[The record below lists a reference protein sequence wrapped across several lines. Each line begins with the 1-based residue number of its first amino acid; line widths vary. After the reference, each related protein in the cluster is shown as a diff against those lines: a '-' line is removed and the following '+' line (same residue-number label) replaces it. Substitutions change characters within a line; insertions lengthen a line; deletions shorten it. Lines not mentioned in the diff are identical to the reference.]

1 MTTKWRE
8 WTKKAR
14 KCFEISISS
23 VERTNRC
30 LHLSVSSLFCFALR
44 LCRHENAQ
52 IQVFISVLFSV
63 VSRCPLNL
71 HSRSQCQ
78 WRERMKAKRTES
90 RKYWTRMQV
99 TNAKARV
106 RFPWQVVSL
115 NAKPKKKN
123 CNQWRRD
130 DNTFYYCHFFSSF
143 WVREN
148 SIFRSLS
155 MAVFS
160 IAVSIQSL
168 QIGKQTNAENSFQ
181 QRLNV
186 FRSPSKWLHRQNSFL
201 FIETNWLI
209 PNWNEIWIYA
219 NASPNAIMQTSLPL
233 SLSSARSNSRRSMK
247 VYAIDDKIID
257 ANQFDFQSSCRQFQR
272 FDLSRMSTIFFY
284 HLFASSFRCFTGM
297 NLVLR
302 KSQNARHY
310 SFVLSQKLTD
320 LSVRKLSMVFFPV
333 ILFVFASSN
342 ESIQHFFSTRIG
354 VTIVL
359 SHFVYFHLPIVH
371 SLLFRPFPY
380 FLVDFFLA
388 FNFVAIWVHDHFH
401 RHTFIAQRQ
410 KKKKRRKKWF
420 SLCCSVGRDLWF
432 QSNRMNGI
440 HWICKMAFCSF

>member
-1 MTTKWRE
+1 MRIKKTVTTICKEGFKGDEMKAHEEEEADELSKWTVSTCDWMNSFISIRTFKSQQQNVKLRHDQTEKKNCTKKQVTTKWRE

-160 IAVSIQSL
+160 IAVSIQSS

-181 QRLNV
+181 
-186 FRSPSKWLHRQNSFL
+186 
-201 FIETNWLI
+201 
-209 PNWNEIWIYA
+209 
-219 NASPNAIMQTSLPL
+219 
-233 SLSSARSNSRRSMK
+233 
-247 VYAIDDKIID
+247 
-257 ANQFDFQSSCRQFQR
+257 
-272 FDLSRMSTIFFY
+272 
-284 HLFASSFRCFTGM
+284 
-297 NLVLR
+297 
-302 KSQNARHY
+302 
-310 SFVLSQKLTD
+310 
-320 LSVRKLSMVFFPV
+320 
-333 ILFVFASSN
+333 
-342 ESIQHFFSTRIG
+342 
-354 VTIVL
+354 
-359 SHFVYFHLPIVH
+359 
-371 SLLFRPFPY
+371 
-380 FLVDFFLA
+380 
-388 FNFVAIWVHDHFH
+388 
-401 RHTFIAQRQ
+401 
-410 KKKKRRKKWF
+410 
-420 SLCCSVGRDLWF
+420 
-432 QSNRMNGI
+432 
-440 HWICKMAFCSF
+440 